1 VFLISI
7 GKGVKNMGEMIET
20 VKHRKKESTLKWF
33 LILIIPIVDIYGLW
47 KLAEILSAHEKTI
60 APKE

>member
-1 VFLISI
+1 
-7 GKGVKNMGEMIET
+7 MGEMIET

-33 LILIIPIVDIYGLW
+33 LILIIPILDLYGLW

-60 APKE
+60 VPKE